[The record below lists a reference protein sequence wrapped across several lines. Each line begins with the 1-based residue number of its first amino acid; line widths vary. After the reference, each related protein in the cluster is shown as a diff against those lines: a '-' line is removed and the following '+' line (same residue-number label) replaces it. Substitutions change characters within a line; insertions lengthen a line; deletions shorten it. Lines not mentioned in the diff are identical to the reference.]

1 MVRDFSKKIEFE
13 VPKPILN
20 QGVKSLGLI
29 DIPRRRWCC
38 LPRSFLPHSP
48 FKGKKGLPTNVW
60 CHTITYSAVH
70 MLQKWAKRTLA
81 RTLFRLAK
89 FSENLA
95 SLKTLL
101 EERELRY
108 FFLFLQ
114 HKYNRSVK
122 VTAVVKP
129 PLALELSQH
138 THVNEISPQDR
149 CQRLSIASSAVKLTK
164 STCFIWSTPPG
175 CFY

>member
-29 DIPRRRWCC
+29 DIPRWRWCC

-48 FKGKKGLPTNVW
+48 FNGKKGLPTNVW

-81 RTLFRLAK
+81 RSLFRLAK

-101 EERELRY
+101 EERELHY
-108 FFLFLQ
+108 FF
-114 HKYNRSVK
+114 S
-122 VTAVVKP
+122 
-129 PLALELSQH
+129 LSTTQ
-138 THVNEISPQDR
+138 IQPQREGNCR
-149 CQRLSIASSAVKLTK
+149 CKT
-164 STCFIWSTPPG
+164 STCIGTFSTHTRQRNLSTG
-175 CFY
+175 

>member
-13 VPKPILN
+13 VQKPILN

-108 FFLFLQ
+108 FF
-114 HKYNRSVK
+114 S
-122 VTAVVKP
+122 
-129 PLALELSQH
+129 LSTTQIQPQREGNCRCKTSTCIGTFSTH
-138 THVNEISPQDR
+138 T
-149 CQRLSIASSAVKLTK
+149 LTK
-164 STCFIWSTPPG
+164 SLHRIDVKDWALPAVQ
-175 CFY
+175 